1 MKILITGA
9 DGYLGWPLMISMA
22 LEKYFKNSEIVGVD
36 NLLRRK
42 LVKKV
47 KSESAIPIS
56 SFLERNIFLKKINNR
71 NKLLNIDLTNFEK
84 IDRLISRYKF
94 DFIINLAA
102 QPSAPYS
109 FADQA
114 KCSFTQNNNNQ
125 ILRNLIWS
133 IKKNKLEKKT
143 HLIHST
149 TTGVYGAPKIK
160 IPEGFLNFKGE
171 NYPFGFMAG
180 SWYHM
185 SKCNDINN
193 IYLAKRTF
201 GINVSDFR
209 TAIVY
214 GLNYDLYDK
223 KNSRLFNTRFD
234 YDYYFG
240 VVLNRF
246 LAMALTNKTLT
257 IYGKGQQKK
266 PFIPLNDCVKSFIN
280 FVKIGKTA
288 NSNVFNQYT
297 HLFGIKTLANT
308 IANSNYITKT
318 KIKNI
323 KNPRIEDEGHNMRMH
338 NENFLKI
345 LKTKPETLKKTINQ
359 TIEILENN
367 NCKFKSFFK

>member
-1 MKILITGA
+1 MRILITGA
-9 DGYLGWPLMISMA
+9 DGYLGWPLMISMV
-22 LEKYFKNSEIVGVD
+22 LEKYFKNSEIIGVD

-47 KSESAIPIS
+47 KSESAIPIL
-56 SFLERNIFLKKINNR
+56 SFSERNVFLKKINNK
-71 NKLLNIDLTNFEK
+71 NKLLNINLTNFK
-84 IDRLISRYKF
+84 KVDKLISKYKF
-94 DFIINLAA
+94 NFIINLAA
-102 QPSAPYS
+102 QPSAPFS
-109 FADQA
+109 FEDQA

-133 IKKNKLEKKT
+133 IRKNNLEKKT

-160 IPEGFLNFKGE
+160 IPEGFLKHKGE
-171 NYPFGFMAG
+171 SYPFGFMAG

-193 IYLAKRTF
+193 IYIAKKTV
-201 GINVSDFR
+201 GINISDFR

-223 KNSRLFNTRFD
+223 KNSKLFNTRFD

-246 LAMALTNKTLT
+246 LAMALTNRTLT

-266 PFIPLNDCVKSFIN
+266 PFIPLNDCIKSFIN
-280 FVKIGKTA
+280 FVKIGKVV
-288 NSNVFNQYT
+288 NSSVFNQYT
-297 HLFGIKTLANT
+297 HLLGIKTLANT
-308 IANSNYITKT
+308 IASSNYITKT

-323 KNPRIEDEGHNMRMH
+323 KNPRIENESHNMRMH
-338 NENFLKI
+338 NKNFLKI
-345 LKTKPETLKKTINQ
+345 LKSKPESLKKTINK
-359 TIEILENN
+359 TIEILKNN